1 MGVASRLRP
10 LHGFNNVGAYRYSM
24 AGKRRVRMRGVK
36 HSSKRL
42 EDELLERSRSLAM
55 DPGLLRPQCAGN
67 CRKCVFDKPFKNIDG
82 LRKITG
88 NPDALIKEA
97 SKFGGDDLVRAYAG
111 TVSLAAA
118 GSVPILASA
127 KLGGDVVSYA
137 VRGTVGA
144 DKLIGCQYYTDPK
157 IRLMLYRN
165 YVAKNKLHLY
175 SFGEDLVC
183 SDVANMPEDY
193 LYDTFWETPYE
204 FPEDSLSCGHSG
216 SANLEITVKSLNQKV
231 SICDNCAKDVS
242 SLQYIVSRL
251 AAIDPLDDITVLVRH
266 RFHAAGEKDT
276 VDITG
281 EDLKK
286 YMLGATTDRSL
297 IDSVKRA
304 RMGDLRG
311 GSVSTYVIGTKN
323 YGDDLE
329 AFLKDVTGDEKEIA
343 TLRKFLSE
351 NPRGII
357 VKTGRSSE
365 VLSSLWEMDWK
376 GIVAAH
382 TDARTADAIG
392 DASKN
397 NPSSV
402 LASAHNIYV
411 SADVVASL
419 PEFKKMGTVTTVA
432 DTFAKAGKVGGSA
445 MIKKMCQTTP
455 LKDSKSRVVVAAFTL
470 ACGDS
475 EIPVK
480 LSKEEREFCDYLVPF
495 AKQVLEAQGE
505 KYRSDMNTLL
515 TACSCGEKV

>member
-1 MGVASRLRP
+1 
-10 LHGFNNVGAYRYSM
+10 M
-24 AGKRRVRMRGVK
+24 AGKKRVRMRGIK

-42 EDELLERSRSLAM
+42 EDELLDRSRTLAT
-55 DPGLLRPQCAGN
+55 DPGVLRPQCAGN
-67 CRKCVFDKPFKNIDG
+67 CRKCIFDKPFKNIDG
-82 LRKITG
+82 LRKIIG

-127 KLGGDVVSYA
+127 KLGGEVVSYA

-204 FPEDSLSCGHSG
+204 FPDDGLTCGHSS
-216 SANLEITVKSLNQKV
+216 SANLEIEIASLKQKII
-231 SICDNCAKDVS
+231 ICDNCAKDVS
-242 SLQYIVSRL
+242 TLQYLVSRL
-251 AAIDPLDDITVLVRH
+251 AAVDPLDDITVRVRH
-266 RFHAAGEKDT
+266 KYHAPGEKDT

-286 YMLGATTDRSL
+286 YMLGATSDKSL
-297 IDSVKRA
+297 IDSVKRS

-311 GSVSTYVIGTKN
+311 NSVATYVIGTKN

-329 AFLKDVTGDEKEIA
+329 SFLKDITGDESEIS
-343 TLRKFLSE
+343 TLRRFLSE

-357 VKTGRSSE
+357 IKNGRSSE
-365 VLSSLWEMDWK
+365 ILSALWECDWK
-376 GIVAAH
+376 EIITAH
-382 TDARTADAIG
+382 TDAKTADSMG
-392 DASKN
+392 DVSKN
-397 NPSSV
+397 NPQSV
-402 LASAHNIYV
+402 LANAHNIHI

-419 PEFKKMGTVTTVA
+419 PVFKKMGTVTTVA
-432 DTFAKAGKVGGSA
+432 DTFAKAGKVGGA
-445 MIKKMCQTTP
+445 ELIRDVCQTTP
-455 LKDSKSRVVVAAFTL
+455 LKDSKCRVVVAAFTL
-470 ACGDS
+470 ACGGSDL
-475 EIPVK
+475 PVK
-480 LSKEEREFCDYLVPF
+480 LTKEEREFCDYLVPF